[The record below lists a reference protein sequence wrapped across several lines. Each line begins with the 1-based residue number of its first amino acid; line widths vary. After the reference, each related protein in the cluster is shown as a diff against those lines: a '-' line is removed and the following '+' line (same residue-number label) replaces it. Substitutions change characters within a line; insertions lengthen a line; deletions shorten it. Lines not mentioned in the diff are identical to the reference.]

1 MDKTTSIL
9 VIEDEELIRTVLKR
23 KLRRYRYEVYLAE
36 DGPTGLDIAAKEKP
50 TFILLDWMMPEMD
63 GLEVLVELKTNKK
76 TKDIPVFMLT
86 GKKMI
91 GDLDEAFEV
100 GVDGYI
106 VKPLD
111 LMELGKIVKEK
122 WENYLYKMSTQYN
135 NK

>member
-1 MDKTTSIL
+1 MDKMPSIL

-23 KLRRYRYEVYLAE
+23 KLRRYRYQVYLAE
-36 DGPTGLDIAAKEKP
+36 DGPTGLEIARREKP
-50 TFILLDWMMPEMD
+50 TFILLDWMMPGMD
-63 GLEVLVELKTNKK
+63 GLDVLVELKADKK

-86 GKKMI
+86 SRKMI

-111 LMELGKIVKEK
+111 LMELGEIIKAKWDNYKYKIGA
-122 WENYLYKMSTQYN
+122 NSTD
-135 NK
+135 